1 MRSIKTRVAKV
12 GFLFLALCVYA
23 PSAFA
28 LTVLTGDEAARYL
41 GDIKAHIL
49 GGQYTYEILS
59 RSHRDA
65 MHGRFSDAVIFN
77 PGGGNF
83 LYPRRKDG
91 QHIFVIDSLKGRAED
106 PATEDSWRQKISN
119 ALSDD
124 NRIPY
129 VFLDDAKN
137 ELAIVYVGIGTK
149 VTSKINE
156 DKLLQVELEVEGA
169 RDARDSFKRRHGV

>member
-1 MRSIKTRVAKV
+1 MRWIKTKKV
-12 GFLFLALCVYA
+12 KVSFLFLVFCAYA

-28 LTVLTGDEAARYL
+28 LTVLRGDEAAHTL
-41 GDIKAHIL
+41 GDIKAHIFA
-49 GGQYTYEILS
+49 GKYTYEILS

-83 LYPRRKDG
+83 LYPKRKDG
-91 QHIFVIDSLKGRAED
+91 QHIFVIDSPGGREED
-106 PATEDSWRQKISN
+106 PVTEDNWRQKISN

-129 VFLDDAKN
+129 VFFDDAQN
-137 ELAIVYVGIGTK
+137 ELAIVYVGTGTQ
-149 VTSKINE
+149 VTPKING
-156 DKLLQVELEVEGA
+156 DNLLEIELEVEGA
-169 RDARDSFKRRHGV
+169 RDARNSFKRRAGV